1 MAAVHPEPAE
11 TLPCGWEIRFDPR
24 TGRNYFINHKEH
36 TTTWEDPRLRYPQL
50 QQGSYAKYYLYGS
63 GKPSPGQAATT
74 KVTRWADAAI
84 AHLQAYQPYY
94 GMVYYPP
101 PTPSTTVP
109 SSATVE
115 NEFRSESARKTAFW
129 PSVGPKSTLR
139 GTTETAVQVD
149 ERQLMKLCLQFPTVE
164 EGHIFTLLKQYHN
177 RDNVVVSA
185 LLAEGHPRAQTHP
198 NAHEHL
204 PPKLLKVDET
214 LATKLHGFFP
224 TIDQEHIRAL
234 LYKHNNQEH
243 EVIRMLVSGP
253 GNYVTRHQSAAP
265 SSPKMKLRYLKLV
278 FPEADEALLFN
289 MLYNTD
295 HNAQEAMIRLG
306 DMGFKKREAPF
317 PRGTP
322 AKQAPKAP
330 VVEARRPSQ
339 AYPPTK
345 ADRQKLTTRIHEQ
358 FPAVSQTLVNMA
370 LESSQFNEEQA
381 MQFLAAMT
389 PQDSRPL
396 PGEEAVPE
404 KEALKGTPPVP
415 PRGRHASPAQA
426 DRVLP
431 AFVKLTPSSLAK
443 EESSKEGTQ
452 AKMLSDKA
460 TSPPPKSA
468 SERSFRPKFLRKIFK
483 FSKGT
488 STQEDHQ
495 QAHASSRICP
505 KGPNSTLL
513 RGPNDGN
520 LLREYTPWQ
529 GPDPDNRRGPDPDL
543 HRGPDPKNL
552 MSKDA
557 GSKARGPQLGL
568 FRRGP
573 LKDITFRSLL
583 TGSSSSSTSNNSS
596 SPAGADATL
605 PQG

>member
-24 TGRNYFINHKEH
+24 TGRNQPLWHVDFFS
-36 TTTWEDPRLRYPQL
+36 PV
-50 QQGSYAKYYLYGS
+50 QGSYAKYYLYGS
-63 GKPSPGQAATT
+63 GKPTPGQAA
-74 KVTRWADAAI
+74 AA
-84 AHLQAYQPYY
+84 AA
-94 GMVYYPP
+94 
-101 PTPSTTVP
+101 
-109 SSATVE
+109 
-115 NEFRSESARKTAFW
+115 K
-129 PSVGPKSTLR
+129 
-139 GTTETAVQVD
+139 TETAVQVD

-204 PPKLLKVDET
+204 PPRLLKVDET
-214 LATKLHGFFP
+214 LVTKLHGFFP

-253 GNYVTRHQSAAP
+253 GNYVIRHQSPAP

-295 HNAQEAMIRLG
+295 NNAQEAMTRLG
-306 DMGFKKREAPF
+306 DMGFKKREAPL

-322 AKQAPKAP
+322 AKQVPKPP
-330 VVEARRPSQ
+330 VAEARRPSQ
-339 AYPPTK
+339 AHPPTK
-345 ADRQKLTTRIHEQ
+345 ADRQKLVSRIHEQ

-370 LESSQFNEEQA
+370 LESSQFNEERA
-381 MQFLAAMT
+381 MQFLRAMT

-404 KEALKGTPPVP
+404 APRGTPPVP
-415 PRGRHASPAQA
+415 PRARHASPAQA
-426 DRVLP
+426 DRGPP
-431 AFVKLTPSSLAK
+431 AFAKLTPSSLAK

-488 STQEDHQ
+488 STQEDQQ
-495 QAHASSRICP
+495 QASTRICP
-505 KGPNSTLL
+505 KGPNSSLL

-529 GPDPDNRRGPDPDL
+529 GPDPDNRRGPDPNL
-543 HRGPDPKNL
+543 RRGPDPKNL
-552 MSKDA
+552 TTKEA
-557 GSKARGPQLGL
+557 GAKARGPQLGL

-573 LKDITFRSLL
+573 LRDITFRSLL
-583 TGSSSSSTSNNSS
+583 TGSSSSTSNNSS
-596 SPAGADATL
+596 AASDTTP
-605 PQG
+605 PQGPKTPAPRVLQSQ